1 MPYIK
6 VDEIQ
11 KLIEVENYLGDKE
24 SWSDNTYK
32 LWEVV
37 EELLN
42 RLRKDNKK
50 AKEYMSAKRKIN
62 KNYGRSK
69 KNDSRI

>member
-6 VDEIQ
+6 VGEIQ
-11 KLIEVENYLGDKE
+11 KLIEIENYLGEKE
-24 SWSDNTYK
+24 NWSDNTYK
-32 LWEVV
+32 IWEIV
-37 EELLN
+37 EDLLG
-42 RLRKDNKK
+42 RLHRDNKK

-69 KNDSRI
+69 KNEN